1 MSVSFLEIRALVILA
16 VIAAALF
23 SLAPVEAQ
31 TTTAPGVG
39 RPTPIREVLASRG
52 LTTVVDAPLYFRL
65 LRVTLPAGQST
76 GYAGPYG
83 FLYGLSGGLAVAS
96 YGAPATLRQGEAVF
110 VDAGRPVTLRAMEGE
125 AAVFLHFLLV
135 RAAELNSATEGPPA
149 VVTELYRTA
158 APIPGLKP
166 GPYEFSLTRVTFPPQ
181 FPINPPHRRSGAAL
195 YYIPSGTGA
204 ITSGGRTE
212 PRPAGS
218 IQYEPNN
225 FIHQWANPGDTPLV
239 LLQANISPEGTP
251 VVIFE
256 R

>member
-1 MSVSFLEIRALVILA
+1 MSFLEMRALMTLA
-16 VIAAALF
+16 VIAGALF
-23 SLAPVEAQ
+23 SHTPVEAQ
-31 TTTAPGVG
+31 TTTAPGAG

-52 LTTVVDAPLYFRL
+52 LSTVVDAPLYFRL

-76 GYAGPYG
+76 GYAGPHG
-83 FLYGLSGGLAVAS
+83 FVYGLSGGLAVA
-96 YGAPATLRQGEAVF
+96 GNGGPAALRGGEAVF

-125 AAVFLHFLLV
+125 SAVFLHFLLV
-135 RAAELNSATEGPPA
+135 RAAELNSSTEGPPA
-149 VVTELYRTA
+149 AVTELYRTA

-204 ITSGGRTE
+204 ITTGGRTE
-212 PRPAGS
+212 PRPSGS
-218 IQYEPNN
+218 IQYEPND
-225 FIHQWANPGDTPLV
+225 FVHQWANPGDTPLL